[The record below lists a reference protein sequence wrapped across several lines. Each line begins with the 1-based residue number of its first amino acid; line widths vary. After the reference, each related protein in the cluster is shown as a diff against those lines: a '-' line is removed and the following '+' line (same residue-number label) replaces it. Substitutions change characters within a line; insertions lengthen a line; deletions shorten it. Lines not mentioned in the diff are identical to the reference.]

1 MRSLLSFLFIFL
13 IISSVSYSQRIL
25 LDENFENSGLTPPDS
40 MPTNWV
46 AINQDNGGG
55 ADRETWECRDS
66 GVVYPA
72 GSNVLYKTMSYNSK
86 RSLTI
91 GWVAGDPVADDWAFT
106 PIVNVQTGD
115 SLIFYMILGSP
126 ILPESQLDGGMT
138 GKNSLDG
145 GPPYIDTMQVWVCV
159 DQDPSAAVM
168 KLQTIRSLDSNNVFT
183 RYAFDLSAFNGQAV
197 SIAFRY
203 YMNTT
208 ADGLLCYIDNV
219 FIGNHSTIG
228 IQQIG
233 TQVPSNFELKQ
244 NYPNPFNPT
253 TNIEFS
259 IVKAGHVELVIFNAL
274 GQQVSTLVNQDMK
287 PGSYKYDFNASGL
300 PSGTYY
306 YRLTSGENV
315 QTNKMILV
323 K

>member
-1 MRSLLSFLFIFL
+1 MNKLFSIVILLFLLSPFL
-13 IISSVSYSQRIL
+13 YSQRIL

-40 MPTNWV
+40 LPNNWAAV
-46 AINQDNGGG
+46 NQDNGGG
-55 ADRETWECRDS
+55 AGRETWECRDS

-72 GSNVLYKTMSYNSK
+72 GSNVLYKTMAYNNSK

-91 GWVAGDPVADDWAFT
+91 GWVAGDPVADDWVFT
-106 PIVNVQTGD
+106 PTMPIQTGD

-126 ILPESQLDGGMT
+126 ILPESVGDMGI
-138 GKNSLDG
+138 GKNNLDG

-159 DQDPSAAVM
+159 DQDPAAVVM

-183 RYAFDLSAFNGQAV
+183 RYAFDLSAFNGQTV
-197 SIAFRY
+197 CIAFRY
-203 YMNTT
+203 FMNTT

-219 FIGNHSTIG
+219 FVGNHSTIG

-233 TQVPSNFELKQ
+233 TEVPNNFELKQ
-244 NYPNPFNPT
+244 NYPNPFNPV

-259 IVKAGHVELVIFNAL
+259 IVEAGYVNLVIFNAL
-274 GQQVSTLVNQDMK
+274 GQEVSTLVNQDMK
-287 PGSYKYDFNASGL
+287 AGSYKYDFNASGL

-306 YRLTSGENV
+306 YRLTSGDFT